1 MTHKFSMTVDMVYND
16 NSTLQQTYR
25 LVWDSEKKYFE
36 KHMSDIMETLAVAE
50 EPDTLDRIDILDI
63 KFEKTLLGDDRIQVQ
78 NFVNDNDV
86 KCKF

>member
-1 MTHKFSMTVDMVYND
+1 MHKFSLTVNMVYND

-25 LVWDSEKKYFE
+25 LDWDSNKKDFE

-50 EPDTLDRIDILDI
+50 EPGTLDCIDILDI
-63 KFEKTLLGDDRIQVQ
+63 KFEKTLWGDDRIQVQ
-78 NFVNDNDV
+78 NFVNDNDL